1 MGMSAKFQ
9 LQMFISNPVFLSA
22 VFSWLSAQFIKTL
35 IRLIS
40 GHIHSVSE
48 LFSLLFWKTGGMP
61 SSHSALV
68 AALTTS
74 IGYHSGINSD
84 VFILAC
90 CFALVTVRD
99 AVGVRRSSGIQ
110 ANIIN
115 KIGKELQ
122 KGEIIPS
129 FNPVKE
135 VQGHKPL
142 EVVVGCLLG
151 AFIGTAFSIL

>member
-9 LQMFISNPVFLSA
+9 LQMFITNPIFLSA
-22 VFSWLSAQFIKTL
+22 IFSWLSAQFIKTL
-35 IRLIS
+35 IRLVS
-40 GHIHSVSE
+40 GRVHSLSE
-48 LFSLLFWKTGGMP
+48 LISLLFWKTGGMP

-68 AALTTS
+68 SAITTS
-74 IGYHSGINSD
+74 IGYRSGINSEI
-84 VFILAC
+84 FLLSC

-110 ANIIN
+110 AKVIN
-115 KIGKELQ
+115 TIGTELKKKEV
-122 KGEIIPS
+122 IDS

-142 EVVVGCLLG
+142 EVIVGCLLG
-151 AFIGTAFSIL
+151 VFIGTAFSIL

>member
-9 LQMFISNPVFLSA
+9 LQMFITNPLFLSA
-22 VFSWLSAQFIKTL
+22 IFSWLSAQFIKTL

-40 GHIHSVSE
+40 GRVHSISE
-48 LFSLLFWKTGGMP
+48 LISLLFWKTGGMP

-68 AALTTS
+68 SAMTTA

-84 VFILAC
+84 IFMLAC
-90 CFALVTVRD
+90 AFAIVTVRD

-110 ANIIN
+110 AKVIN
-115 KIGKELQ
+115 KIGTELQ
-122 KGEIIPS
+122 KKELIT

-142 EVVVGCLLG
+142 EVAVGCLLG
-151 AFIGTAFSIL
+151 VFIGTAFSIL

>member
-9 LQMFISNPVFLSA
+9 LQMFITNPIFLSA
-22 VFSWLSAQFIKTL
+22 IFSWLSAQFIKTL
-35 IRLIS
+35 IRLVS
-40 GHIHSVSE
+40 GRVHSLSE
-48 LFSLLFWKTGGMP
+48 LISLLLWKTGGMP

-68 AALTTS
+68 SAITTA
-74 IGYHSGINSD
+74 IGYRSGINSEI
-84 VFILAC
+84 FLLSC

-110 ANIIN
+110 AKVIN
-115 KIGKELQ
+115 TIGTELKKKEV
-122 KGEIIPS
+122 IDS

-142 EVVVGCLLG
+142 EVIVGCLLG
-151 AFIGTAFSIL
+151 VFIGTAFSIL